1 MVDRSDDARRH
12 RPGCPGEGTHPVA
25 DEAPPQGAAAP
36 ATSAASA
43 ASAASVDRA
52 AAGSS
57 AGSPYAIVQRAIA
70 HIRRHALR
78 QPSLQE
84 VADAVGLSPHHLQRV
99 FTAWAGVSPKRF
111 LQALTVDDVKKRL
124 REGADVLSA
133 ADAVGL
139 GSGSRV
145 HDLMVSCE
153 AVTPGEYKSGGRG
166 LALDWGVGSTP
177 FGQALIA
184 WTGRGLC
191 HLVFL
196 EDIDAACVAVAAGEG
211 DVDADAREA
220 AALAGLRR
228 NWPQALLQRD
238 DEVARQRL
246 QSIFARVHGAA
257 PERLL
262 LRGTNFQTQVW
273 RALLATRPGEVLSYT
288 ALARRAG
295 VAGAARAVGGAMAA
309 NTLAVLIPC
318 HRVLREDGDVGHYRW
333 GVPRKL
339 ALLGWEAARAEG

>member
-1 MVDRSDDARRH
+1 M
-12 RPGCPGEGTHPVA
+12 
-25 DEAPPQGAAAP
+25 
-36 ATSAASA
+36 
-43 ASAASVDRA
+43 
-52 AAGSS
+52 
-57 AGSPYAIVQRAIA
+57 
-70 HIRRHALR
+70 
-78 QPSLQE
+78 
-84 VADAVGLSPHHLQRV
+84 
-99 FTAWAGVSPKRF
+99 
-111 LQALTVDDVKKRL
+111 
-124 REGADVLSA
+124 
-133 ADAVGL
+133 
-139 GSGSRV
+139 
-145 HDLMVSCE
+145 
-153 AVTPGEYKSGGRG
+153 TPGEYKSGGRG

-177 FGQALIA
+177 FGQALTA

-196 EDIDAACVAVAAGEG
+196 EDIDAGCVAVAAGEV

-246 QSIFARVHGAA
+246 QSIFARVHGA
-257 PERLL
+257 PPVRLL
-262 LRGTNFQTQVW
+262 LRGTNFQIQVW
-273 RALLATRPGEVLSYT
+273 RALLATRPGEVLSYS

-295 VAGAARAVGGAMAA
+295 VAGAARAVGGAMAV

-333 GVPRKL
+333 GASRKL

>member
-12 RPGCPGEGTHPVA
+12 RPGCPGDDTHPVA
-25 DEAPPQGAAAP
+25 DAAPPQGAAAP

-43 ASAASVDRA
+43 APVDRA

-177 FGQALIA
+177 FGQALTA

-196 EDIDAACVAVAAGEG
+196 EDIDAACVAVASGEV

-246 QSIFARVHGAA
+246 QSIFARVHGAP

-262 LRGTNFQTQVW
+262 LRGTNFQIQVW